1 MLIVFIIASI
11 IIALW
16 GIFAM
21 LDDIELYGD
30 STSKFLL
37 VVAKIIEI
45 AVFEMVLWQF
55 YFEKIRG

>member
-1 MLIVFIIASI
+1 
-11 IIALW
+11 
-16 GIFAM
+16 M
-21 LDDIELYGD
+21 LDDIELYGE

-45 AVFEMVLWQF
+45 AVFETVLWQF